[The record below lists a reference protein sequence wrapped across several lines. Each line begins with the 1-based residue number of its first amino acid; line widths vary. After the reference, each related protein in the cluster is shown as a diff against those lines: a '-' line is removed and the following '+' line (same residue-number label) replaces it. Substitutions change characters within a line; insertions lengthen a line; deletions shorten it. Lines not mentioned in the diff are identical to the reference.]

1 MADTIGDAISR
12 VRNSL
17 KTVKEDPFMTDRFIY
32 SLIMK
37 YARTLMHRDKRIMNL
52 FKDPGMFKD
61 IPCIDLIEVDKVE
74 ACCGA
79 IRTSCTFRR
88 SKYKLPK
95 ITVINGTYTI
105 RVVTTLDFSQKVYPT
120 QPALYANMTQ
130 STSFKYNKNKYYW
143 ISNDYL
149 YIPDVEWEAVRMEA
163 MFEGDISNMLCT
175 TEDNACTPRQ
185 LDNLIIP
192 DYLFSEIENMIR
204 QELAVTIQLPS
215 DGADD
220 NQNTMR

>member
-1 MADTIGDAISR
+1 MADTIGEAISR

-52 FKDPGMFKD
+52 FRDPGMFKD
-61 IPCIDLIEVDKVE
+61 IPCIDLVEVDKVE
-74 ACCGA
+74 ACCGTVKTA
-79 IRTSCTFRR
+79 CTFRR

-95 ITVINGTYTI
+95 ITVINGNYAI
-105 RVVTTLDFSQKVYPT
+105 RAVTTLDFSQKLYST
-120 QPALYANMTQ
+120 QPSLYANMTL
-130 STSFKYNKNKYYW
+130 STSFKYNTKKYYW

-163 MFEGDISNMLCT
+163 IFEDDISNFLCT
-175 TEDNACTPRQ
+175 TAENTCTPRQ
-185 LDNLIIP
+185 MENLPIP
-192 DYLFSEIENMIR
+192 DYLFSEIENLIR
-204 QELAVTIQLPS
+204 KELVMTMQVPS